1 MASAS
6 FTAAAHSVVLAWGWR
21 RRLVSFTAGALS
33 ALAMAPFDLW
43 PMLALTLPV
52 LVWLID
58 GAGTGSAGLRTAFGA
73 GWWFGFGYFLA
84 GLYWIGM
91 ALLVEAEQFG
101 WLLPFSVI
109 GIPAGLALFTGAG
122 TALARAIWTRGPTR
136 ILAFAVSLTIVEW
149 LRGYVLTGFPW
160 NSLGQALAAVPAFA
174 QGASLFGLWGLTLIA
189 LVTLS
194 SPATLADPPET
205 SRRPWLMPGISL
217 LLLAALAV
225 FGMYRLQS
233 HDTKMVAGV
242 RLRIM
247 QPNLPQDEKFRPA
260 ARQKVLDLYR
270 SVSERATAPDR
281 SGLRDVT
288 HLIWPESAFPFFLE
302 RDADALAQLADMLP
316 PGVVLVTGA
325 ARVGEAKPGSP
336 PPVFNSIRTIGDDG
350 AILSTY
356 DKLHLVPFGE
366 FLPFQSLLE
375 SLGLQQLTRVRG
387 GFTPGVRRAA
397 LTIPR
402 LPPAS
407 PLICYE
413 VIFPGS
419 VLTAEGR
426 PAWLLNV
433 TNDAWFGDTPGP
445 HQHFAQARLRTIEE
459 GLPLIRAANNG
470 ISAVVDPLG
479 RVVRMLE
486 LGTDGLI
493 DSGLPQPIE
502 ATFYARW
509 RDTPTF
515 VALLIL
521 LIIVV
526 FARRAQRF

>member
-1 MASAS
+1 
-6 FTAAAHSVVLAWGWR
+6 
-21 RRLVSFTAGALS
+21 
-33 ALAMAPFDLW
+33 
-43 PMLALTLPV
+43 
-52 LVWLID
+52 
-58 GAGTGSAGLRTAFGA
+58 
-73 GWWFGFGYFLA
+73 
-84 GLYWIGM
+84 
-91 ALLVEAEQFG
+91 
-101 WLLPFSVI
+101 
-109 GIPAGLALFTGAG
+109 
-122 TALARAIWTRGPTR
+122 
-136 ILAFAVSLTIVEW
+136 
-149 LRGYVLTGFPW
+149 
-160 NSLGQALAAVPAFA
+160 
-174 QGASLFGLWGLTLIA
+174 
-189 LVTLS
+189 
-194 SPATLADPPET
+194 
-205 SRRPWLMPGISL
+205 
-217 LLLAALAV
+217 
-225 FGMYRLQS
+225 
-233 HDTKMVAGV
+233 
-242 RLRIM
+242 
-247 QPNLPQDEKFRPA
+247 
-260 ARQKVLDLYR
+260 
-270 SVSERATAPDR
+270 
-281 SGLRDVT
+281 
-288 HLIWPESAFPFFLE
+288 
-302 RDADALAQLADMLP
+302 MLP

-325 ARVGEAKPGSP
+325 ARVGEARPGSP
-336 PPVFNSIRTIGDDG
+336 PPIFNSIRTIGDDG

-387 GFTPGVRRAA
+387 GFTAGVRRAA
-397 LTIPR
+397 LAIPR
-402 LPPAS
+402 LPPAA

-502 ATFYARW
+502 ATFYSRW

-521 LIIVV
+521 LIVVV